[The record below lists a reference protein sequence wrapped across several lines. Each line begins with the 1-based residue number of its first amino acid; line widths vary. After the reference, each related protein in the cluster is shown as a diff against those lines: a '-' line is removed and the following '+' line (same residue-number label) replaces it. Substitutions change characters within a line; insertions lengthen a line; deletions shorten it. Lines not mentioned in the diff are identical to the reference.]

1 MAVSFDVLMGTLAG
15 QNLAGL
21 ASFRPDSRAWEGPH
35 AAERIGSQRGWA
47 STRTQEVLMAHSDIS
62 CAVITGASSGIG
74 FELAKCCAEAG
85 ADIIIAADTPEIFE
99 AAEKLKATGVRV
111 EAVEADLAT
120 LAGIDEL
127 YMRVQQSGHR
137 PDVII
142 ANAGRGLGHGF
153 LEQDFAEVRR
163 VIDTNITGTTYLLQ
177 KFARDLVGRRHGRI
191 LITGSI
197 AGVIPGAFQAVYN
210 GTKAFVDSFAYALGH
225 EIEGSGVTVTV
236 LMPGPTDTDF
246 FETADLMDTRIGTGK
261 KADPAR
267 VARDGFEAMLRGDQH
282 EVSGF
287 ANKMQVM
294 MANILPD
301 STLAEQHR
309 KQAEPGS
316 AAH

>member
-1 MAVSFDVLMGTLAG
+1 
-15 QNLAGL
+15 
-21 ASFRPDSRAWEGPH
+21 
-35 AAERIGSQRGWA
+35 
-47 STRTQEVLMAHSDIS
+47 MAHSDIS
-62 CAVITGASSGIG
+62 CAVVTGASSGIG

-85 ADIIIAADTPEIFE
+85 ADIVIADDTPEIFE

-127 YMRVQQSGHR
+127 YMRVQQSGCR

-177 KFARDLVGRRHGRI
+177 KFARDLVGRRRGRI

-225 EIEGSGVTVTV
+225 EIKGSGVTVTV

-246 FETADLMDTRIGTGK
+246 FETADLMDTSIGMGR
-261 KADPAR
+261 KADPAK

-294 MANILPD
+294 MASLLPD
-301 STLAEQHR
+301 TALAEQHR
-309 KQAEPGS
+309 NQAEPGS

>member
-1 MAVSFDVLMGTLAG
+1 MAY
-15 QNLAGL
+15 
-21 ASFRPDSRAWEGPH
+21 
-35 AAERIGSQRGWA
+35 
-47 STRTQEVLMAHSDIS
+47 SDIS

-85 ADIIIAADTPEIFE
+85 ADIIIVADTPEIFE
-99 AAEKLKATGVRV
+99 AAEKLKGTGVKV
-111 EAVEADLAT
+111 KAVEADLAT

-127 YMRVQQSGHR
+127 YTCVQQGGHR
-137 PDVII
+137 PDAII

-163 VIDTNITGTTYLLQ
+163 VIDTNITGTIYLLQ
-177 KFARDLVGRRHGRI
+177 KFARDLVAQRRGRI

-210 GTKAFVDSFAYALGH
+210 GTKAFIDSFAYALGH

-246 FETADLMDTRIGTGK
+246 FETADLMDTSIGTGK
-261 KADPAR
+261 KADPAK

-294 MANILPD
+294 MANFLPD
-301 STLAEQHR
+301 GALAEQHR